1 MKNFKFSEDDKTL
14 LFIGIAVSMLFVGT
28 HINRI
33 QTNLDLNLLYFGIF
47 LFIGGPIIYII
58 IKNNKR
64 GLGK

>member
-1 MKNFKFSEDDKTL
+1 MIFFKISEDDKTL
-14 LFIGIAVSMLFVGT
+14 LFIGFAVSLLFVGT

-47 LFIGGPIIYII
+47 LFVGSPIIYII

-64 GLGK
+64 ELGK